1 MRALSYLESIEVQ
14 QDGEWHAHQIIYQLI
29 FLCTIILKMIH
40 EPVWKNVKNGNCS
53 HKAWIEIQTLFFNS
67 LSLSFSSI

>member
-14 QDGEWHAHQIIYQLI
+14 QDGEWHGHQIIYQWI

-40 EPVWKNVKNGNCS
+40 EPVWKNVKSWNCS
-53 HKAWIEIQTLFFNS
+53 HKAWIEIETVF
-67 LSLSFSSI
+67 